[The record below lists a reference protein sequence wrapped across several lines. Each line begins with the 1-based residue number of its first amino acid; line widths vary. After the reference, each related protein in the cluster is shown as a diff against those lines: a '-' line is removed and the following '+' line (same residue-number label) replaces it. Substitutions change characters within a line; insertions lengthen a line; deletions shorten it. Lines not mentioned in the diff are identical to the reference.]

1 MKRFQTSLK
10 ILTLFMGIQ
19 VSFPFLITSSVI
31 HHKPRAIEIYA
42 RYDQKNDSFD
52 GPDVFETESL
62 LSKTDAQLRNTS
74 HLSRRTFFSSL
85 LLAPAITILSDEARA
100 SNNEFIEWSPSPLN
114 KRSGITLKAAEETYN
129 VRFITYLSRI
139 LLNFD
144 EECQRWW
151 YKRASDIP
159 RTASIDQVE
168 SIRLNQFGAF
178 SASVEV
184 GLQEYQGLNG
194 PKLLMKNLLLRYGN
208 DIDELKQQRSQL
220 NLPPLNEK
228 EEERLEREVRE
239 ARRQIALLFGLLGT
253 YQPTE
258 DITRLLAKIDNGSI
272 EEVKILNHGSGYA
285 PGYGSPKVIF
295 PPPEAGNDENDRAQG
310 RAILRP
316 NGKILRVDIINR
328 GFGYSKSP
336 VVTISP
342 PANAEKGDI
351 VETATAKAYLFRD
364 GINKGRIEK
373 IEITNAGRGY
383 SENELVKVNISP
395 PELSKE
401 SGGEKCTVKAVLE
414 YEVAS
419 IQVTNPGKNYATEK
433 PLKVTIENPPPTSR
447 INLNDPLSISEY
459 AKIVKNGLM
468 PPFDPAVA
476 TAVPVS
482 KSNSYN
488 RFRQD
493 SDIKIQEFSSKQAST
508 GSMSKRTSSVKIS
521 AAGDIDSDTP
531 RPFWRLGNTSSST
544 LLQLLPAGIGLIYDS
559 KTNRY
564 ELVSGDSVIDY
575 DWSDYISPGKPIDPY
590 FGPRGRSPIERE
602 KKLDAS
608 TIIRF
613 YLAGAICCS
622 SVHLLLTP
630 IDVVKTNIQTNPKK
644 YIDPVTTFRLVLE
657 ERGVLGF
664 FAGWVPTFFGFFISG
679 GISYLAFEIFRRYYT
694 DLIGDVA
701 YLYEIPIILAA
712 SFTSAVLGCLAFAPT
727 ESIRIRSVAQP
738 DYAENA
744 IGVAKRMIDEEG
756 IITLFSAVPAFL
768 LKEIPYTITKFT
780 VFDLSTEFAY
790 DAFPAAREDIQ
801 LSLLVSLVC
810 GSLAGISAAVVS
822 NPADATISEMK
833 KVKSDDGP
841 ITTFLKLVEEGGA
854 SALFRGLGVRMVF
867 YTLIVSLQF
876 LVYDVVRFSLG
887 IGSDD
892 LKLYLDV
899 LGGALKESGGP
910 I

>member
-1 MKRFQTSLK
+1 MF
-10 ILTLFMGIQ
+10 
-19 VSFPFLITSSVI
+19 
-31 HHKPRAIEIYA
+31 
-42 RYDQKNDSFD
+42 
-52 GPDVFETESL
+52 
-62 LSKTDAQLRNTS
+62 
-74 HLSRRTFFSSL
+74 
-85 LLAPAITILSDEARA
+85 SDEARA

-114 KRSGITLKAAEETYN
+114 KRSGITLMSAEETYN
-129 VRFITYLSRI
+129 VRFVTYLSRI

-151 YKRASDIP
+151 YKHASDIP
-159 RTASIDQVE
+159 RAAPLEQVE
-168 SIRLNQFGAF
+168 SIRMNQFGAF

-184 GLQEYQGLNG
+184 GLQEYQGENG

-208 DIDELKQQRSQL
+208 DIEELKRQRSEL
-220 NLPPLNEK
+220 KLPPLNEK
-228 EEERLEREVRE
+228 EEERLEREIRE
-239 ARRQIALLFGLLGT
+239 ARRQIALLFGLLDT

-285 PGYGSPKVIF
+285 PGYGSPRVTF
-295 PPPEAGNDENDRAQG
+295 PPPEAGNDETDRAQG

-328 GFGYSKSP
+328 GFGYNKPP

-342 PANAEKGDI
+342 PANIDIGEKN
-351 VETATAKAYLFRD
+351 EAATAKAYLFRD
-364 GINKGRIEK
+364 GINKGRLEK
-373 IEITNAGRGY
+373 IEITYPGRGY
-383 SENELVKVNISP
+383 GENEPIKVNISP
-395 PELSKE
+395 PELSKAN
-401 SGGEKCTVKAVLE
+401 GGEKCTAKAVLE

-419 IQVTNPGKNYATEK
+419 IEMTNPGKNYATEK
-433 PLKVTIENPPPTSR
+433 PLKVTIQNPPPTSR
-447 INLNDPLSISEY
+447 INLNDPLSITEY
-459 AKIVKNGLM
+459 AKIVKSGLM

-476 TAVPVS
+476 IAVPVS

-493 SDIKIQEFSSKQAST
+493 SDMKIQEMSSNPSNIGGKL
-508 GSMSKRTSSVKIS
+508 KPNSSVKIS
-521 AAGDIDSDTP
+521 AAGDIDSDSP
-531 RPFWRLGNTSSST
+531 RQFWRLGNTSSST
-544 LLQLLPAGIGLIYDS
+544 LLQLLPSGIGLIYDS
-559 KTNRY
+559 KTSRY
-564 ELVSGDSVIDY
+564 ELVAGDSVIDY
-575 DWSDYISPGKPIDPY
+575 DWSDSISPGKPIDPY

-630 IDVVKTNIQTNPKK
+630 IDVVKTNLQTNPKK
-644 YIDPVTTFRLVLE
+644 YSDPVTTFQLVLE
-657 ERGVLGF
+657 ERGPLGL

-694 DLIGDVA
+694 DIVGDVA

-712 SFTSAVLGCLAFAPT
+712 SFTSAVLGCFAFAPS

-738 DYAENA
+738 DFAESA
-744 IGVAKRMIDEEG
+744 LGVAKRMIDEEG

-790 DAFPAAREDIQ
+790 DKFPAAREDIQ

-841 ITTFLKLVEEGGA
+841 ITTFSKLVEEGGA
-854 SALFRGLGVRMVF
+854 RALFRGLGVRMIF
-867 YTLIVSLQF
+867 YTLLVSLQF

>member
-1 MKRFQTSLK
+1 MKWVAINYQILSLFTATRVSLPFSIPSSNAPARK
-10 ILTLFMGIQ
+10 IGNGNIYSRYAKNNHSNEALEGFEIDSILSTLDD
-19 VSFPFLITSSVI
+19 PLLNASSV
-31 HHKPRAIEIYA
+31 
-42 RYDQKNDSFD
+42 
-52 GPDVFETESL
+52 
-62 LSKTDAQLRNTS
+62 
-74 HLSRRTFFSSL
+74 SRRTFFSSL
-85 LLAPAITILSDEARA
+85 LLAPTIAMFSDEARA

-129 VRFITYLSRI
+129 VRFVTYLSRI

-144 EECQRWW
+144 DECQRWW
-151 YKRASDIP
+151 FKRASDIP
-159 RTASIDQVE
+159 RTASIEQVE

-184 GLQEYQGLNG
+184 GLQEYQGENG
-194 PKLLMKNLLLRYGN
+194 PKLLMKNLLMRYGN
-208 DIDELKQQRSQL
+208 DIEELKRQRSEL
-220 NLPPLNEK
+220 KLPPLNDK
-228 EEERLEREVRE
+228 EEEKLEREIRE
-239 ARRQIALLFGLLGT
+239 AQRQIALLFGLLGT

-258 DITRLLAKIDNGSI
+258 EITKLLAKIDNGSI
-272 EEVKILNHGSGYA
+272 EEVKIINHGSGYA
-285 PGYGSPKVIF
+285 PGYGSPKVTF

-316 NGKILRVDIINR
+316 NGKILRVDILNR
-328 GFGYSKSP
+328 GFGYSKPP
-336 VVTISP
+336 VVSISP
-342 PANAEKGDI
+342 PANTEKGGTN
-351 VETATAKAYLFRD
+351 EAATAKAYLFRD

-373 IEITNAGRGY
+373 IEINYPGQGY
-383 SENELVKVNISP
+383 GENEVIKVNISP
-395 PELSKE
+395 PELSKGG
-401 SGGEKCTVKAVLE
+401 GGEKCSAKAVLE

-419 IQVTNPGKNYATEK
+419 IEMTNQGRNYATEK

-447 INLNDPLSISEY
+447 INLNDPLSITEY
-459 AKIVKNGLM
+459 AKIVKNGLI
-468 PPFDPAVA
+468 PSFDPAIA
-476 TAVPVS
+476 IAVPVS

-488 RFRQD
+488 RFRRD
-493 SDIKIQEFSSKQAST
+493 SDIKMQSNPVST
-508 GSMSKRTSSVKIS
+508 GDGSKPTSSVKIS

-531 RPFWRLGNTSSST
+531 RPFWRIGNTSSST
-544 LLQLLPAGIGLIYDS
+544 LLQLLPSGIGLIYDS

-564 ELVSGDSVIDY
+564 ALVAGDSVIDY
-575 DWSDYISPGKPIDPY
+575 DWSDSISPGKPIDPY

-613 YLAGAICCS
+613 YLAGAVCCS

-630 IDVVKTNIQTNPKK
+630 IDVVKTNLQTNPKK
-644 YIDPVTTFRLVLE
+644 YSDPVTTFQLVLE
-657 ERGVLGF
+657 ERGPLGF

-694 DLIGDVA
+694 DLVGDVA

-756 IITLFSAVPAFL
+756 ISTLFSAVPAFL

-790 DAFPAAREDIQ
+790 DKFPAAREDIQ

-810 GSLAGISAAVVS
+810 GSLAGISAAIVS

-833 KVKSDDGP
+833 KIKSDDGP
-841 ITTFLKLVEEGGA
+841 ITTFSKLVEEGGA
-854 SALFRGLGVRMVF
+854 RALFRGLGVRMIF
-867 YTLIVSLQF
+867 YTLLVSLQF

-899 LGGALKESGGP
+899 LGGALREKGGP